1 MGDDKRFE
9 MMKTLKGRQDKFIY
23 YIVGLNVA
31 SIGFTLSKTFEITP
45 NRTYDI
51 FLALALLCWVI
62 STTAS
67 FRWIYIQFRTMET
80 NIDLGDLID
89 GFYDKDKYNDAQRK
103 ELFLK
108 SKSRLLKDASK
119 CRWAINVTILFFII
133 GIILFVIWR
142 IFDAFQI
149 PMSI

>member
-1 MGDDKRFE
+1 MSDNRFE

-23 YIVGLNVA
+23 YIAGLNVA

-45 NRTYDI
+45 NRNYDI
-51 FLALALLCWVI
+51 FLALAVLCWVI

-80 NIDLGDLID
+80 NLEITDLMD
-89 GFYDKDKYNDAQRK
+89 GFYDKSKYNEAQRK
-103 ELFLK
+103 DLLLK

-119 CRWAINVTILFFII
+119 CQIAINVTILFFII
-133 GIILFVIWR
+133 GIVSFVIWR
-142 IFDAFQI
+142 VFDAFKI
-149 PMSI
+149 PM